1 MNWSLF
7 LLFCIFFATIA
18 LLKNYASLND
28 IKSHRRGPFNIID
41 AICIALVLYW
51 LFIEKYMNKIADDYL
66 VIFSIIA
73 PVAIFFYVLSVLF
86 PGSLKSKTRE
96 ERWARSGRIWKEY
109 GIFFVIMS
117 VGLFVMK
124 APSIKK
130 DPIAFLFI
138 LTACVFTLFLYFDT
152 REGFGMS
159 PGTPVQLS
167 STHVPTRE
175 DMYYWKNVYPKVVR
189 KEIYNLT
196 ESDLH

>member
-1 MNWSLF
+1 
-7 LLFCIFFATIA
+7 
-18 LLKNYASLND
+18 
-28 IKSHRRGPFNIID
+28 
-41 AICIALVLYW
+41 
-51 LFIEKYMNKIADDYL
+51 MNKTSYNYL
-66 VIFSIIA
+66 ISFSIIL
-73 PVAIFFYVLSVLF
+73 PIAIFFYIASVLF
-86 PGSLKSKTRE
+86 PGRLKGKTRE
-96 ERWARSGRIWKEY
+96 WRWARSGRIWKEY

-130 DPIAFLFI
+130 DPVAFLFL
-138 LTACVFTLFLYFDT
+138 LTVCVFTLFLYFDT